1 MLSRILL
8 VVCIFCLGG
17 CSFFQK
23 TGEALFGPG
32 YEKAT
37 LTDRMSTY
45 ADLLNLPD
53 PRGKIVVAVY
63 GFSDQT
69 GQYRPAPSSSFSTAV
84 TQGAAS
90 MLVQVLNE
98 SGWFVTLERE
108 GLQNLLTER
117 KIIRAALKED
127 ETPLPFD
134 LPSLMSANI
143 MLEGGIVAYDTNIKT
158 GGAGARYFGIGLSSQ
173 YRVDE
178 VTVNLRAVDVR
189 TGRVLSSVLTSKK
202 ILSRQIQ
209 GDVYTFVEYKRLLEI
224 EAGMTTNDPA
234 QLCVLS
240 AIESAVIHLIANG
253 VTGNLWALKE
263 GSEFPASILDEYS
276 ESPVKIL

>member
-8 VVCIFCLGG
+8 VVFISFLCV
-17 CSFFQK
+17 CSFLQK
-23 TGEALFGPG
+23 TGEALFGPS

-53 PRGKIVVAVY
+53 PRGKIVIAVY

-90 MLVQVLNE
+90 MLVRVLNE

-117 KIIRAALKED
+117 K
-127 ETPLPFD
+127 
-134 LPSLMSANI
+134 
-143 MLEGGIVAYDTNIKT
+143 
-158 GGAGARYFGIGLSSQ
+158 
-173 YRVDE
+173 
-178 VTVNLRAVDVR
+178 
-189 TGRVLSSVLTSKK
+189 
-202 ILSRQIQ
+202 
-209 GDVYTFVEYKRLLEI
+209 
-224 EAGMTTNDPA
+224 
-234 QLCVLS
+234 
-240 AIESAVIHLIANG
+240 VI
-253 VTGNLWALKE
+253 
-263 GSEFPASILDEYS
+263 
-276 ESPVKIL
+276 

>member
-1 MLSRILL
+1 
-8 VVCIFCLGG
+8 
-17 CSFFQK
+17 
-23 TGEALFGPG
+23 
-32 YEKAT
+32 
-37 LTDRMSTY
+37 
-45 ADLLNLPD
+45 
-53 PRGKIVVAVY
+53 
-63 GFSDQT
+63 
-69 GQYRPAPSSSFSTAV
+69 
-84 TQGAAS
+84 

-117 KIIRAALKED
+117 KIIRAAIKEQ
-127 ETPLPFD
+127 ESSAPFE

-158 GGAGARYFGIGLSSQ
+158 GGAGARYFGIGLNEQ

-189 TGRVLSSVLTSKK
+189 TGRVLNSILTSKK

-253 VTGNLWALKE
+253 VTNNLWAMQDVN
-263 GSEFPASILDEYS
+263 EFPSSVLSEYADAT
-276 ESPVKIL
+276 VKIL

>member
-1 MLSRILL
+1 MLLRVFLIVFL
-8 VVCIFCLGG
+8 VSISG
-17 CSFFQK
+17 CSFFQQ
-23 TGEALFGPG
+23 TGDALFGPG
-32 YEKAT
+32 HQKAA

-45 ADLLNLPD
+45 ADLVNLPA

-117 KIIRAALKED
+117 KIIRAALKE
-127 ETPLPFD
+127 EEVAPPFE
-134 LPSLMSANI
+134 LPSLMSANV
-143 MLEGGIVAYDTNIKT
+143 MLEGGIVAYDTNIRT
-158 GGAGARYFGIGLSSQ
+158 GGAGARYFGIGLSQQ

-202 ILSRQIQ
+202 VLSRQIQ

-253 VTGNLWALKE
+253 VNGNLWALRDN
-263 GSEFPASILDEYS
+263 SEYPASILDQYS
-276 ESPVKIL
+276 ESTVKIL

>member
-1 MLSRILL
+1 MVVRIIVIFLVFILS
-8 VVCIFCLGG
+8 G
-17 CSFFQK
+17 CSFFQNA
-23 TGEALFGPG
+23 GEALFGPG
-32 YEKAT
+32 HQKAT

-45 ADLLNLPD
+45 ADLLNLPL

-117 KIIRAALKED
+117 KIIRAAIKEH
-127 ETPLPFD
+127 ETPQPFE

-158 GGAGARYFGIGLSSQ
+158 GGAGARYFGIGLSEQ

-189 TGRVLSSVLTSKK
+189 TGRVLNSVLTSKK
-202 ILSRQIQ
+202 ILSRQVQ

-253 VTGNLWALKE
+253 VTNNIWAMQDVN
-263 GSEFPASILDEYS
+263 EFPASVLSEYADAT
-276 ESPVKIL
+276 VKIL